1 MVVRLRQLRSS
12 PDQLF
17 LQLRSPRQLFLQLL
31 SLLVAKSLVAHLSL
45 PMMMS
50 AQEQEEH
57 KAQSLPVSSWAGSRS
72 RGMCLAGRA
81 ISSIDPTTLS
91 TRTLGAAREPTSAP
105 GLHR

>member
-12 PDQLF
+12 PRQLF

-57 KAQSLPVSSWAGSRS
+57 KAQSLPVSSWAGSR
-72 RGMCLAGRA
+72 MCLAGRA
-81 ISSIDPTTLS
+81 ISSIDRGIHTI
-91 TRTLGAAREPTSAP
+91 
-105 GLHR
+105 